1 MRCSTALL
9 LVGAVVTAPL
19 SALARNPQPAL
30 AGPALSGVELAAA
43 PPDSQI
49 PPPENAPPHT
59 QGDGHTL
66 SDRLS
71 RQRSTLH
78 PRNVDPGINVIP
90 PTGRQSAMPVIPPPG
105 SHGGPEHAGPR

>member
-1 MRCSTALL
+1 MMRCSTALL
-9 LVGAVVTAPL
+9 LIGTVTTVPL

-30 AGPALSGVELAAA
+30 SGIELAAA

-49 PPPENAPPHT
+49 PPPENTPPHT
-59 QGDGHTL
+59 QDDGHTL

-90 PTGRQSAMPVIPPPG
+90 PAGRQSGMPVIPPPG
-105 SHGGPEHAGPR
+105 SHSGPDHAGPR